1 MDVVSIVMTV
11 KQTAYFC
18 LGWICVALGAI
29 GVVLPLLPTTPF
41 ILLAAYAFS
50 KSSKRFHDWLLN
62 HRVFGPL
69 VRDWQQ
75 NGVIRL
81 PAKILATVSIV
92 LMLSLSF
99 YFVALPLHV
108 VSIICISVGC
118 VMVFIWSRPSL
129 PKQEN

>member
-1 MDVVSIVMTV
+1 MDAVSIVMTV

-18 LGWICVALGAI
+18 LGWICVVLGALGVI
-29 GVVLPLLPTTPF
+29 LPLLPTTPF
-41 ILLAAYAFS
+41 ILVAAFAFS
-50 KSSKRFHDWLLN
+50 KSSKRFHSWLLN

-69 VRDWQQ
+69 VTDWEQ

-99 YFVALPLHV
+99 YFVPLPSHV
-108 VSIICISVGC
+108 IAIICATVGC
-118 VMVFIWSRPSL
+118 VMLFIWSRPSV
-129 PKQEN
+129 PKRES